1 MILAS
6 YFCVVVE
13 EEVANQFKIRIFE
26 KFKMENSNY
35 DKHLAC
41 QIYANKMWDS

>member
-6 YFCVVVE
+6 YFCVVVV
-13 EEVANQFKIRIFE
+13 EVANQFKIRKEE

-35 DKHLAC
+35 DKHLGC
-41 QIYANKMWDS
+41 QIYANQMWV

>member
-13 EEVANQFKIRIFE
+13 EEVGDQFKIRKEE
-26 KFKMENSNY
+26 KFKMEYSND
-35 DKHLAC
+35 DKHLGY
-41 QIYANKMWDS
+41 QIYAN